1 VHFLHRS
8 IASIVPT
15 FRFSLNQHCLEK
27 ETDRGILFVLVFIA
41 LFVVYYKKIPR
52 VNNPLNSFIMIEHV
66 HKHITSELQQNT
78 KTDTIFILTA
88 ILLNLI
94 ALAVNSILVEDS
106 RTNNSLL
113 IVMYIFVFLIVVVNV
128 VVIFGI
134 MKGKQTRMKLVDGL
148 LRMYKDQGVDKYY
161 DESLLSNYSVRYN
174 LFIMVVVATGIIASV
189 VPFVV
194 R

>member
-1 VHFLHRS
+1 
-8 IASIVPT
+8 
-15 FRFSLNQHCLEK
+15 
-27 ETDRGILFVLVFIA
+27 
-41 LFVVYYKKIPR
+41 
-52 VNNPLNSFIMIEHV
+52 
-66 HKHITSELQQNT
+66 
-78 KTDTIFILTA
+78 
-88 ILLNLI
+88 
-94 ALAVNSILVEDS
+94 
-106 RTNNSLL
+106 
-113 IVMYIFVFLIVVVNV
+113 
-128 VVIFGI
+128 